1 LIVNKTAL
9 ESTNL
14 WLAYCNFP
22 YFTIFPIFTHPKAQT
37 NQMLHYTYTATG
49 QKISQQLEDDG
60 RMGTR
65 REYAGP
71 FVYVNHE
78 LGWVNT
84 PHGRI
89 YNLDLGS
96 QGSQKEYILEFHLR
110 DHTSTSLSTGLGNT
124 RLVLEKHQ
132 DEYIP
137 TQQAFYYPFGMAIA
151 GLSQQLPESGQGR
164 LFENRYLY
172 NGKEYQDD
180 FGLNWY
186 DYGARFYDAQIGRWH
201 SVDPLAEKAYS
212 WTPYRY
218 GFNNPILFFDPD
230 GLYEIYNR
238 RGRHIATVGT
248 GEGRKIAL
256 SNRTARAIR
265 RSQTLEG
272 HRDIISLP
280 SGSVMT
286 MTQRAI
292 SETRASGNEHGFVV
306 GVDGTTS
313 DLLTNN
319 LQGEVSLGPGYSQL
333 EELGVQTAFDVH
345 THPEGEI
352 GEDYFVSTDIISGT
366 PGVFSM
372 DNDFGVRLF
381 RENNNQVT
389 EPSWVIGTRNNV
401 SIMRTSTQIGGSG
414 ERRESSIT
422 YVIFYDSQ
430 GEVSRM
436 QWSQFVELVNN
447 INNQ

>member
-1 LIVNKTAL
+1 LAGQARPVHGHLIVNKTAL

-60 RMGTR
+60 RMGTY

-71 FVYVNHE
+71 FVYVNQE

-89 YNLDLGS
+89 YNLDLGN

-186 DYGARFYDAQIGRWH
+186 DYGARFYDAQIARFH
-201 SVDPLAEKAYS
+201 TLDPLSEKYSFQSPFAYAA
-212 WTPYRY
+212 
-218 GFNNPILFFDPD
+218 NNPILFIDFM
-230 GLYEIYNR
+230 G
-238 RGRHIATVGT
+238 
-248 GEGRKIAL
+248 
-256 SNRTARAIR
+256 
-265 RSQTLEG
+265 
-272 HRDIISLP
+272 
-280 SGSVMT
+280 
-286 MTQRAI
+286 
-292 SETRASGNEHGFVV
+292 
-306 GVDGTTS
+306 
-313 DLLTNN
+313 
-319 LQGEVSLGPGYSQL
+319 LGPGLTGPFTGRVYTNSRGGVNVYRITTSQ
-333 EELGVQTAFDVH
+333 
-345 THPEGEI
+345 
-352 GEDYFVSTDIISGT
+352 
-366 PGVFSM
+366 
-372 DNDFGVRLF
+372 R
-381 RENNNQVT
+381 QVLKAS
-389 EPSWVIGTRNNV
+389 EQVVYAMGYAGGNRRCNKCGRVIC
-401 SIMRTSTQIGGSG
+401 
-414 ERRESSIT
+414 E
-422 YVIFYDSQ
+422 
-430 GEVSRM
+430 
-436 QWSQFVELVNN
+436 
-447 INNQ
+447 